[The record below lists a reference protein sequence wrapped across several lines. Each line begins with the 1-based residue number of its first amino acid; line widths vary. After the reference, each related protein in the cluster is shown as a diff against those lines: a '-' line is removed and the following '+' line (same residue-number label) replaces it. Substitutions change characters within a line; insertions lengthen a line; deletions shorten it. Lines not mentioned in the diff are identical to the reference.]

1 MSLSENFRV
10 ISRPALGSLLLS
22 GLEAGLGLGRER
34 TPGEAESAEVV
45 CLTPVPVPGEAMTSV
60 KSFSHKVTVC
70 LGCGPVFCL
79 YCPSSYLSFLLTNQ
93 NSSGSVMPHPPQL
106 RRIVLPF
113 GPWFDLR
120 KLGEHLSG

>member
-1 MSLSENFRV
+1 MV
-10 ISRPALGSLLLS
+10 W
-22 GLEAGLGLGRER
+22 
-34 TPGEAESAEVV
+34 
-45 CLTPVPVPGEAMTSV
+45 LTPVPVPGETMTSM
-60 KSFSHKVTVC
+60 KSFSHKVTVS

-93 NSSGSVMPHPPQL
+93 NSSGSVMPHPPRL

-120 KLGEHLSG
+120 KLGEHLWGYDHGQAPGLVLRADSAEQEDKSRQRG